1 MDELVTVYNI
11 TGADVFIV
19 AISVWFLGNFLT
31 ERINFLNQNNIPS
44 AVTGGLICSLFITF
58 IYLAFAIE
66 ISFDMRIRDL
76 MLLIFFTTIG
86 LSAKISLLKA
96 GGKALAVL
104 LGVATIFLI
113 LQDLTGILL
122 VDLIGGNP
130 AYGLFGGSISFAGG
144 YGTAIAWG
152 EVAESAGLLKA
163 QEIGVAFATFGLI
176 AGGMIGGPI
185 AQFLIKKHQ
194 LEPDEKFSE
203 EKKKNDSQALLAKP
217 IHISGILA
225 TILLLALCMEIGDL
239 VNRMLF
245 SNGVTLPGF
254 LTAMMIGI
262 VFTNSADYFN
272 FELNT
277 QVIDRSA
284 EISLQIFLSMSL
296 MSMQLWV
303 LSQAAG
309 PILLVLIAQV
319 LVMTLFAIYIVFKV
333 MGKNYD
339 ACVIASGF
347 AGLGLGATPVGIA
360 NMNALTS
367 KYGPS
372 PKAFLVIPLVG
383 AFFID
388 IVNALVIK
396 FFANLPI
403 ITETGI
409 VF

>member
-1 MDELVTVYNI
+1 
-11 TGADVFIV
+11 
-19 AISVWFLGNFLT
+19 
-31 ERINFLNQNNIPS
+31 
-44 AVTGGLICSLFITF
+44 
-58 IYLAFAIE
+58 
-66 ISFDMRIRDL
+66 
-76 MLLIFFTTIG
+76 
-86 LSAKISLLKA
+86 
-96 GGKALAVL
+96 
-104 LGVATIFLI
+104 
-113 LQDLTGILL
+113 
-122 VDLIGGNP
+122 
-130 AYGLFGGSISFAGG
+130 
-144 YGTAIAWG
+144 
-152 EVAESAGLLKA
+152 
-163 QEIGVAFATFGLI
+163 
-176 AGGMIGGPI
+176 
-185 AQFLIKKHQ
+185 
-194 LEPDEKFSE
+194 
-203 EKKKNDSQALLAKP
+203 
-217 IHISGILA
+217 
-225 TILLLALCMEIGDL
+225 
-239 VNRMLF
+239 
-245 SNGVTLPGF
+245 
-254 LTAMMIGI
+254 MMIGI

-409 VF
+409 IF